1 VTEAP
6 TPNVDPR
13 VARTRATVLG
23 AAIDLLAERGYSGF
37 SVEGVVERTGIAK
50 TTLYRHWPARDD
62 LLAAAIARLDGAGLD
77 GSGLDSAGP
86 DGAGS
91 LPDTGSVRQDLLDLQ
106 ARRVRA
112 ARTTQWERC
121 MPALVEA
128 AAHHPELAE
137 VIARLAGQILAQIE
151 TLLERG
157 VERGELRDG
166 LDPQL
171 AASVLIGPIVFRRLL
186 LHEAPTLQRVA
197 DVIDLLMQGI
207 AVQGPAGAWSPAG
220 AGGVHG

>member
-1 VTEAP
+1 LQIEKNGREQVT
-6 TPNVDPR
+6 TVSTTNVDPR

-37 SVEGVVERTGIAK
+37 SVEGVVERTGVAK
-50 TTLYRHWPARDD
+50 TTLYRHWPTRND
-62 LLAAAIARLDGAGLD
+62 LLAAAIAKLDGAGLD
-77 GSGLDSAGP
+77 GAGP
-86 DGAGS
+86 

-106 ARRVRA
+106 ALRVRA

-137 VIARLAGQILAQIE
+137 IVARLTGQILAQIE
-151 TLLERG
+151 TLLARG
-157 VERGELRDG
+157 VERGELRQG

-171 AASVLIGPIVFRRLL
+171 AASSLIGPIVFRRLL
-186 LHEAPTLQRVA
+186 LHEAPTLQGVA
-197 DVIDLLMQGI
+197 AVLDLLMEGI
-207 AVQGPAGAWSPAG
+207 AVHGPR
-220 AGGVHG
+220 

>member
-1 VTEAP
+1 MTAAS

-50 TTLYRHWPARDD
+50 TTLYRHWPTRDD
-62 LLAAAIARLDGAGLD
+62 LLAAAIARLDGSGLDGSGLDGSGLD
-77 GSGLDSAGP
+77 GSGLDSARL

-112 ARTTQWERC
+112 ARTAQWERC

-137 VIARLAGQILAQIE
+137 VIARLTGQILAQIE
-151 TLLERG
+151 TLLARG

-207 AVQGPAGAWSPAG
+207 AVQGPR
-220 AGGVHG
+220 

>member
-1 VTEAP
+1 MTEGSA
-6 TPNVDPR
+6 TNVDPR

-37 SVEGVVERTGIAK
+37 SVEGVVERTGVAK
-50 TTLYRHWPARDD
+50 TTLYRHWATRDD
-62 LLAAAIARLDGAGLD
+62 LLLAAIAKLDGAGLD
-77 GSGLDSAGP
+77 GAEP
-86 DGAGS
+86 

-137 VIARLAGQILAQIE
+137 MIARLTSQILGQIE
-151 TLLERG
+151 TLLVRG
-157 VERGELRDG
+157 VERGELRQG
-166 LDPQL
+166 LDPRL
-171 AASVLIGPIVFRRLL
+171 AAAALIGPIVFRRLL
-186 LHEAPTLQRVA
+186 LHEAPTLQAVA
-197 DVIDLLMQGI
+197 GVIDQLMQGI
-207 AVQGPAGAWSPAG
+207 AVQGLG
-220 AGGVHG
+220 

>member
-1 VTEAP
+1 VTAAS

-13 VARTRATVLG
+13 VARTRAAVLG

-50 TTLYRHWPARDD
+50 TTLYRHWPTRDD

-77 GSGLDSAGP
+77 GSGLDGSRLDSAGLG
-86 DGAGS
+86 GAGS

-137 VIARLAGQILAQIE
+137 VIARLTGQILAQIE
-151 TLLERG
+151 TLLARG

-207 AVQGPAGAWSPAG
+207 AVQRPR
-220 AGGVHG
+220 

>member
-1 VTEAP
+1 MTAAS

-50 TTLYRHWPARDD
+50 TTLYRHWPTRDD
-62 LLAAAIARLDGAGLD
+62 LLAAAIARLDGSGLDGSGLDGSGLD
-77 GSGLDSAGP
+77 GSGLDSARL

-106 ARRVRA
+106 GRRVRA

-128 AAHHPELAE
+128 AAHDPELAE
-137 VIARLAGQILAQIE
+137 VIARLTGQILAQIE
-151 TLLERG
+151 TLLARG

-207 AVQGPAGAWSPAG
+207 AVQGPR
-220 AGGVHG
+220 

>member
-1 VTEAP
+1 VTAAS

-50 TTLYRHWPARDD
+50 TTLYRHWPTRDD

-77 GSGLDSAGP
+77 GSGIDSAGLDSAGLDSAAL
-86 DGAGS
+86 DGSGPF
-91 LPDTGSVRQDLLDLQ
+91 PDTGSVRQDLLDLQ

-137 VIARLAGQILAQIE
+137 VIARLTGQILAQIE
-151 TLLERG
+151 TLLARG

-207 AVQGPAGAWSPAG
+207 AVQGPR
-220 AGGVHG
+220 

>member
-1 VTEAP
+1 VIAAS

-13 VARTRATVLG
+13 VARTRAAVLG

-50 TTLYRHWPARDD
+50 TTLYRHWPTRDD
-62 LLAAAIARLDGAGLD
+62 LLTAAIARLDGSGLD
-77 GSGLDSAGP
+77 GSGLDDSRLDSARL

-128 AAHHPELAE
+128 AAHHPELAK
-137 VIARLAGQILAQIE
+137 VIARLTGQILAQIE
-151 TLLERG
+151 TLLVRG
-157 VERGELRDG
+157 VECGELRHG

-171 AASVLIGPIVFRRLL
+171 VASVLIGPIVFRRLL

-207 AVQGPAGAWSPAG
+207 AVQGPR
-220 AGGVHG
+220 

>member
-1 VTEAP
+1 VIAAS

-13 VARTRATVLG
+13 VARTRAAVLG

-50 TTLYRHWPARDD
+50 TTLYRHWPTRDD

-77 GSGLDSAGP
+77 GSGLDGSRLDSARL

-137 VIARLAGQILAQIE
+137 VIARLTGQILAQIE
-151 TLLERG
+151 TLLARG
-157 VERGELRDG
+157 VERGELRHG

-171 AASVLIGPIVFRRLL
+171 VASVLIGPIVFRRLL

-207 AVQGPAGAWSPAG
+207 AVQGPR
-220 AGGVHG
+220 